1 MKDRCVL
8 LLLYICLIGIG
19 NSINKSNKPKERRLI
34 DESES
39 FFTSSDRINN
49 IIQTAKKLNGRVKV
63 LEKKMEDANEVLD
76 FFFDA
81 KVKKEKLIKELNVKE
96 KIAKLKEKGSED
108 AEMNEI
114 EKLVTQKLNSYQ
126 SLSAISSR
134 SGLKNCTS

>member
-19 NSINKSNKPKERRLI
+19 NSINKSYKPKERRLI

-114 EKLVTQKLNSYQ
+114 EKLVNQKLNS
-126 SLSAISSR
+126 SLLI
-134 SGLKNCTS
+134 

>member
-39 FFTSSDRINN
+39 FFTSSDRLNN